1 MSKTTDNTDTATQGY
16 QGSNKPT
23 AGRWTEDAAEEE
35 TEKKKGKRRGWIS
48 TCRNNGATKAV
59 ADREVRGHGSD
70 PPPPLPQPPSPPPP
84 LSEIMPLCTGAG
96 IAQLVQR
103 PTEKTGPVLTRVR
116 VPGAAKVF
124 VPESTFRF
132 QCLTLSVQPPC
143 AIAGIN
149 ICVHVKN
156 PKHWQ
161 PYHCLD
167 TRKYCTL

>member
-1 MSKTTDNTDTATQGY
+1 MDRRRSRRRN
-16 QGSNKPT
+16 
-23 AGRWTEDAAEEE
+23 R
-35 TEKKKGKRRGWIS
+35 KKKGKRRGWIS

-59 ADREVRGHGSD
+59 ADREVRGHGSA
-70 PPPPLPQPPSPPPP
+70 PPPTHTQPPSPPPP
-84 LSEIMPLCTGAG
+84 LSEIMPLSTGSG
-96 IAQLVQR
+96 IAQLVER
-103 PTEKTGPVLTRVR
+103 PAEKTG
-116 VPGAAKVF
+116 KVF
-124 VPESTFRF
+124 LLPESTFSF

-161 PYHCLD
+161 PYLCLN

>member
-1 MSKTTDNTDTATQGY
+1 MDRRRSRRRN
-16 QGSNKPT
+16 
-23 AGRWTEDAAEEE
+23 R
-35 TEKKKGKRRGWIS
+35 KKKGKRRGWIS

-59 ADREVRGHGSD
+59 ADREVRGHGSTPL
-70 PPPPLPQPPSPPPP
+70 PPPPTPPPQPPSPPPP

-103 PTEKTGPVLTRVR
+103 PTEKTGAVLTRVR
-116 VPGAAKVF
+116 VPGAAKVVVF
-124 VPESTFRF
+124 LPESTFSF
-132 QCLTLSVQPPC
+132 ECLTLSVQPPC

-161 PYHCLD
+161 PYLCLD
-167 TRKYCTL
+167 TRK